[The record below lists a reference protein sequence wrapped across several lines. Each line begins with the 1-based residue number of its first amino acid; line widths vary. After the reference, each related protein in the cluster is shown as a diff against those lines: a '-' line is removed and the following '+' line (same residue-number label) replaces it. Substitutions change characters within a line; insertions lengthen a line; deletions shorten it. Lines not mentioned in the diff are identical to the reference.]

1 MGGTEEQAHFD
12 KQSIVAKMLRVP
24 MEWNVFDKLPE
35 WSCLNMDAEMG
46 GETDPW
52 PEQLADT
59 PVCVQVVKEKIYTPD
74 DMETMFPMISFEEVE
89 ESATSRHKGVRASRI
104 KAASDGIKEFTLRF
118 IFTLNKMM
126 QTFPNCNFVV
136 AQDGYNHLALACGW
150 LYTKYAQAIHRGA
163 RVAFSSKEI
172 KVHGNH
178 SPMLV
183 LGRFT
188 PRVLSMYANEVGMA
202 NLSM

>member
-1 MGGTEEQAHFD
+1 
-12 KQSIVAKMLRVP
+12 
-24 MEWNVFDKLPE
+24 
-35 WSCLNMDAEMG
+35 MG

-150 LYTKYAQAIHRGA
+150 LYTKYAQAIHIPIQMR
-163 RVAFSSKEI
+163 
-172 KVHGNH
+172 N
-178 SPMLV
+178 
-183 LGRFT
+183 T
-188 PRVLSMYANEVGMA
+188 
-202 NLSM
+202 